1 MGEDNGS
8 VRLRSIYVSQPG
20 SEEDGGK
27 GIVGI
32 RMGAEPQSQDFL
44 ENGVERRMEEASD
57 QDEKQ
62 ALEPIT
68 LPESTHTLLFTEKTC
83 SLPYFFSL
91 GIIVL
96 SMICLTLVFINNI
109 RDARAGN
116 ILSVP
121 VGVSVEVM
129 VAQYASILVALLM
142 EEGKCRPQR
151 SKNMPSR
158 THPHSFLLTEI
169 PTGLFLLRGVPYQSF
184 KQKFPDL
191 KYRPFVSCAI
201 LRIIM
206 GYFFLLNVLIVLVQ
220 ADEVISI
227 FYDGACHIQYFR
239 SQLSHEMLV
248 LISRSPCAPVRSTTR
263 RHSIFAMQNGRA
275 GEEASTCLYNRVLR
289 GGI

>member
-20 SEEDGGK
+20 SEEDGRK

-116 ILSVP
+116 ILNVP

-151 SKNMPSR
+151 SQKYALS
-158 THPHSFLLTEI
+158 HS
-169 PTGLFLLRGVPYQSF
+169 PTLFLAHRDSDWSVPTAGGSL
-184 KQKFPDL
+184 P
-191 KYRPFVSCAI
+191 V
-201 LRIIM
+201 
-206 GYFFLLNVLIVLVQ
+206 VQ
-220 ADEVISI
+220 TEV
-227 FYDGACHIQYFR
+227 
-239 SQLSHEMLV
+239 
-248 LISRSPCAPVRSTTR
+248 P
-263 RHSIFAMQNGRA
+263 
-275 GEEASTCLYNRVLR
+275 
-289 GGI
+289 